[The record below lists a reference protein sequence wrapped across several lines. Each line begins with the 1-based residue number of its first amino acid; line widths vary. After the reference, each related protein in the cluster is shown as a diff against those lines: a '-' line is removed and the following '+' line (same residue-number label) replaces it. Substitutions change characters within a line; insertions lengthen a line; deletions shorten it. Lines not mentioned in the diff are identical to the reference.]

1 MYARAERLGNCPKAD
16 EDETSS
22 ARILIDGGDGVGRV
36 TKPGLSQKVGEAAIN
51 PVPKAMIL
59 KEARE
64 AAGQYGYEGR
74 LKITVSVP
82 QGRRSQNLQSQA
94 WDRGRYF
101 YFGNQRNCGAHE

>member
-82 QGRRSQNLQSQA
+82 QGAEIAKPSIPGLGSRAVFLFWEPAELWSP
-94 WDRGRYF
+94 
-101 YFGNQRNCGAHE
+101 